1 MLQNRTIVTK
11 QGVTTLIYLLHN
23 YFSLNVSFSFATG
36 IFSLDVTFMG
46 QLQLFSNSYVKRK

>member
-11 QGVTTLIYLLHN
+11 QGVTTSIYLLHN
-23 YFSLNVSFSFATG
+23 YFSPSVTFSFASE

-46 QLQLFSNSYVKRK
+46 QL